1 MLMVNQLIH
10 KERLTRG
17 WVKEGNNVETLGTV
31 FFFDYL
37 IKETGNFL
45 KNDQRINQYLGGQNQ
60 SGNKIF

>member
-1 MLMVNQLIH
+1 MLMMNQLIH